1 MVDVSPDVG
10 MLTPAFALG
19 LGLILGLQHALEPDH
34 IATVSA
40 LSARAEHVDKSRRTR
55 IREGM
60 QRFSILGAVWGAGHA
75 TTLALFSILA
85 YVAASL
91 IQGWIFSGLEI
102 LVGVILLILG
112 VTVVFGKTPLEFAH
126 KHLHRHNNGIVHS
139 HEHEHNN
146 GIHHHTHKSYII
158 GLVHGLAGSGGVIV
172 LTAATLE
179 GPDIVLAFTLVFGLG
194 ATIGM
199 SLVGGLLGIPLVL
212 AGRHK
217 RVRLLFRY
225 AAGVFSMVM
234 GIIVLYTTNI
244 GEFTSNILSLVI

>member
-1 MVDVSPDVG
+1 MIGIYPDMG

-19 LGLILGLQHALEPDH
+19 LGLILGLEHALEPDH

-40 LSARAEHVDKSRRTR
+40 LNAKTGHTDKSRRAR
-55 IREGM
+55 IQEGM
-60 QRFSILGAVWGAGHA
+60 QRFSLLGAIWGAGHA
-75 TTLALFSILA
+75 TTLGLFAMLS

-102 LVGVILLILG
+102 LVGVILLTLG
-112 VTVVFGKTPLEFAH
+112 VTVTFNKTPLGFVH
-126 KHLHRHNNGIVHS
+126 KHLHRHNDGVVHS
-139 HEHEHNN
+139 HEHKHND
-146 GIHHHTHKSYII
+146 GIHHHAHRSYII
-158 GLVHGLAGSGGVIV
+158 GLIHGLAGSGGVIV
-172 LTAATLE
+172 LTASTLE
-179 GPDIVLAFTLVFGLG
+179 GPDAVLTFTLVFGLG

-225 AAGVFSMVM
+225 AAGGFSIVM
-234 GIIVLYTTNI
+234 GIIVLYNTNI
-244 GEFTSNILSLVI
+244 VGLISNISW

>member
-1 MVDVSPDVG
+1 MDVSTDVG

-34 IATVSA
+34 VATVSA
-40 LSARAEHVDKSRRTR
+40 LSARAEHACKSRRTM
-55 IREGM
+55 IREGV
-60 QRFSILGAVWGAGHA
+60 QRFSILGAVWGAGHT
-75 TTLALFSILA
+75 TTLGLFSILA

-91 IQGWIFSGLEI
+91 VQGWIFSGLEI
-102 LVGVILLILG
+102 LVGVILLTLG
-112 VTVVFGKTPLEFAH
+112 ATVVLGKAPLEFTH

-139 HEHEHNN
+139 HEHEHDN
-146 GIHHHTHKSYII
+146 GIHNHTHKSYII

-172 LTAATLE
+172 LTASTLE
-179 GPDIVLAFTLVFGLG
+179 GPDVVLVFTLVFGLG

-212 AGRHK
+212 AGRHR

-225 AAGVFSMVM
+225 AAGIFSMVM
-234 GIIVLYTTNI
+234 GIIVLYNANI
-244 GEFTSNILSLVI
+244 VEFTSNIFW